1 MRSGFAKVRMKV
13 KPKYLNPA
21 KVCQG
26 GVIFTSVD
34 LAFALASNSYGNLA
48 LAVKA
53 NITYV
58 KPAHEDDVLYCSGF
72 RV

>member
-48 LAVKA
+48 LAV
-53 NITYV
+53 
-58 KPAHEDDVLYCSGF
+58 
-72 RV
+72 